1 MRKLIGAIV
10 LLSYNVALQAA
21 PTTTTATLPVVV
33 SDDIAKRVCYY
44 QDQAYSEGAVIVVG
58 EIYLVCQRA
67 NDFET
72 NGPLKWLP
80 LNGQNNQTP
89 KPKLVHP

>member
-21 PTTTTATLPVVV
+21 PTTTIATLPVVV
-33 SDDIAKRVCYY
+33 GDDIAKRVCYY
-44 QDQAYSEGAVIVVG
+44 QDQAYSEGAVIVLG

-80 LNGQNNQTP
+80 LNGQSNQTP

>member
-1 MRKLIGAIV
+1 MDIGGLMRKLIGAIV

-72 NGPLKWLP
+72 NGR
-80 LNGQNNQTP
+80 
-89 KPKLVHP
+89 

>member
-1 MRKLIGAIV
+1 MRTLIGV
-10 LLSYNVALQAA
+10 VVTLSYSVALHAA
-21 PTTTTATLPVVV
+21 PTPAKLPIVIG
-33 SDDIAKRVCYY
+33 DDIAKRGCYY
-44 QDQAYSEGAVIVVG
+44 QDQAYSEGAVILVG
-58 EIYLVCQRA
+58 EVYLSCQRA

-80 LNGQNNQTP
+80 LNVQSNQTP

>member
-1 MRKLIGAIV
+1 MLKAIGVLA
-10 LLSYNVALQAA
+10 LLSYSVALQAA
-21 PTTTTATLPVVV
+21 PTTTLPVVIG
-33 SDDIAKRVCYY
+33 DDIAKRVCYY
-44 QDQAYSEGAVIVVG
+44 QDQAYSEGAVILVG
-58 EIYLVCQRA
+58 EVYLSCQRA

-80 LNGQNNQTP
+80 LNGQSSETT

>member
-1 MRKLIGAIV
+1 MLKTIGALA
-10 LLSYNVALQAA
+10 LLSYSVALQAA
-21 PTTTTATLPVVV
+21 PTTTTTLPVVV
-33 SDDIAKRVCYY
+33 GDDIAKRVCYY

-80 LNGQNNQTP
+80 LNGQTNETP

>member
-1 MRKLIGAIV
+1 MLKTIGVLALI
-10 LLSYNVALQAA
+10 SYSVALKAA
-21 PTTTTATLPVVV
+21 PTATTLPVVIG
-33 SDDIAKRVCYY
+33 DDIAKRVCYY
-44 QDQAYSEGAVIVVG
+44 QDQAYSEGAVILVG
-58 EIYLVCQRA
+58 EVYLSCQRV

-80 LNGQNNQTP
+80 LNGQTSEAT

>member
-1 MRKLIGAIV
+1 MALSYSVALHAASTPAELPILIG
-10 LLSYNVALQAA
+10 
-21 PTTTTATLPVVV
+21 
-33 SDDIAKRVCYY
+33 DDIAKRVCYY
-44 QDQAYSEGAVIVVG
+44 QDQAYSEGAVILVG
-58 EIYLVCQRA
+58 EVYLSCQPA

-80 LNGQNNQTP
+80 LNGQSNQTP

>member
-1 MRKLIGAIV
+1 MLKAIGVLA
-10 LLSYNVALQAA
+10 LLSYSVALQAA
-21 PTTTTATLPVVV
+21 PTTTLPVVIG
-33 SDDIAKRVCYY
+33 DDIAKRVCYY
-44 QDQAYSEGAVIVVG
+44 QDQAYSEGAVILVG
-58 EIYLVCQRA
+58 EVYLSCQRA

-80 LNGQNNQTP
+80 LNGQTSETT